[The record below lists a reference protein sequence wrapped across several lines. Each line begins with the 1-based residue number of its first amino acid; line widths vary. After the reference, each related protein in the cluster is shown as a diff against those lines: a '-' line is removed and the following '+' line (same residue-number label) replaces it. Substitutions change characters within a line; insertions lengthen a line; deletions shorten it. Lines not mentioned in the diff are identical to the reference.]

1 MAVLAPQPKAQFFD
15 ASGNPLVGGKVY
27 TYAAGTTTPLET
39 YTSQA
44 AITPNTNPVILDSR
58 GECNLWFSNA
68 SSYKVVLESA
78 TNVLQWTV
86 DNIAT
91 YGTIASQ
98 NSDNVAITGGTI
110 NSVTITGSTI
120 TGDIS
125 GNAGTVTNGVYLT
138 ATQTL
143 TNKTITGMASGSTV
157 NDSVGTPYT
166 VGYRGYPQSLNTTAA
181 ASDVEKHLYVS
192 ATTTI
197 PSGVFVAGN
206 QFLVI
211 NSSASP
217 ITLTQGAGTTLRLA
231 GTATTGSRTIAAY
244 GAASVLCVGTEIFY
258 VTGNVT

>member
-39 YTSQA
+39 YTSA
-44 AITPNTNPVILDSR
+44 LATTANTNPVILDSR
-58 GECNLWFSNA
+58 GECNLWFSTA

-91 YGTIASQ
+91 YGTLASQ
-98 NSDNVAITGGTI
+98 NSNNVAITGGTI
-110 NSVTITGSTI
+110 TGVTITGVTI
-120 TGDIS
+120 TGNIS
-125 GNAGTVTNGVYLT
+125 GNAGTVTNGVYLD
-138 ATQTL
+138 AVQTL
-143 TNKTITGMASGSTV
+143 TNKTITGLASASTV
-157 NDSVGTPYT
+157 KDSLGTDYT
-166 VGYRGYPQSLNTTAA
+166 IGYRSIPQSLNTTAA
-181 ASDVEKHLYVS
+181 ASDIGKHLFVS

-206 QFLVI
+206 EFLVV
-211 NSSASP
+211 NSSGST
-217 ITLTQGAGTTLRLA
+217 ITLTQGAGTTLRLG
-231 GTATTGSRTIAAY
+231 GTATTGSRTIAAF
-244 GAASVLCVGTEIFY
+244 GVASVLCVGTETFY